1 MKINNLGSMGVNP
14 YKRSLEKSATAAQK
28 PQTKEDKVEI
38 SSKAIDLQQSNE
50 VTKARQ
56 EKVQAIKTQL
66 ESGTYTIDP
75 KAIATGLVNFYKK

>member
-14 YKRSLEKSATAAQK
+14 YKRSLEKSAAAAQK

-66 ESGTYTIDP
+66 ESGTYKIDP
-75 KAIATGLVNFYKK
+75 KAIATGLLNFYKK

>member
-1 MKINNLGSMGVNP
+1 MGVNP
-14 YKRSLEKSATAAQK
+14 YKRSLEKSAQAAQK

-38 SSKAIDLQQSNE
+38 SAKAIDLQQTNE

-66 ESGTYTIDP
+66 ESGNYTIDP
-75 KAIATGLVNFYKK
+75 KAIATGLLNFYKK

>member
-14 YKRSLEKSATAAQK
+14 YKRNLEKNSEATAKAQN
-28 PQTKEDKVEI
+28 KEDKVEI
-38 SSKAIDLQQSNE
+38 SSQAIGLQQTND

-66 ESGTYTIDP
+66 ESGNYTIDP
-75 KAIATGLVNFYKK
+75 RAVAKGLVDFYKN

>member
-1 MKINNLGSMGVNP
+1 MGVNP
-14 YKRSLEKSATAAQK
+14 YKRSLEKSAPAAQK

-38 SSKAIDLQQSNE
+38 SSKAIDLQQANE